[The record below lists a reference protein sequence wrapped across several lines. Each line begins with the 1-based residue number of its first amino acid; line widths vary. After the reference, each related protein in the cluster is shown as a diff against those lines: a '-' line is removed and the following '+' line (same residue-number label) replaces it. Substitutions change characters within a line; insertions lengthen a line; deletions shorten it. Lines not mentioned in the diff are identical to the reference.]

1 MNEVTSQTWSI
12 LQLAYE
18 HTLRSDAVMHS
29 LAALGRPRRLSEDP
43 LKRTNVACDRC
54 RGRKTKCLGVAPYPC
69 MTCDRIGAECVYPK
83 VPKRIYVSEEEW
95 NDLQAKVDAL
105 SSARTAQSESFH
117 PTSALDQAG
126 NTDIEP
132 LFQRGRVIV
141 VTASGKYQ
149 FLGPASSD
157 FLATQL
163 NPAST
168 ESVALD
174 ASPLYHTDLPLRM
187 KEEPAVLGLPPLNT
201 ARRWYSAQFAYIGS
215 IFNFI
220 QPKYFEGR
228 LAEVYDR
235 GPDTSS
241 REDCLLY
248 CQILLILAFGQMY
261 SLNAWANEEG
271 PPGFPYFQAAMRLL
285 PDIHEE
291 GSILFVEVLG
301 LVAYFMQ
308 ILNRR

>member
-1 MNEVTSQTWSI
+1 MQSI
-12 LQLAYE
+12 AG
-18 HTLRSDAVMHS
+18 
-29 LAALGRPRRLSEDP
+29 LGRSRRLSEDP
-43 LKRTNVACDRC
+43 LKRTLIACDRC

-69 MTCDRIGAECVYPK
+69 MTCDRVGAECVYPK
-83 VPKRIYVSEEEW
+83 VPKKIYVSEEEW

-105 SSARTAQSESFH
+105 SPAVAAHSENSSSSCAPDH
-117 PTSALDQAG
+117 AG
-126 NTDIEP
+126 NADVEP
-132 LFQRGRVIV
+132 LFQQGVVIV
-141 VTASGKYQ
+141 VTTSGKYQ

-163 NPAST
+163 NPASRG
-168 ESVALD
+168 SVALD
-174 ASPLYHTDLPLRM
+174 ASPLYHTDLPLRR
-187 KEEPAVLGLPPLNT
+187 KEDPALPGLPPLNT
-201 ARRWYSAQFAYIGS
+201 ARRWYDAQFAYIGS

-228 LAEVYDR
+228 LAEVYD
-235 GPDTSS
+235 GPPDTGS

-261 SLNAWANEEG
+261 SLNAWASEDG

-308 ILNRR
+308 ILNRRHVPDIYVEMQNR